1 MAKLTAKQQRFID
14 EYLIDLNATQ
24 AAIRAGYSPSTAKDI
39 GCQNLAKLNISEA
52 IDKALAA
59 RSRRTGI
66 TQDRVLRELAKVAF
80 VNANDV
86 IDTDSATVRTDA
98 TADDLACIQSVK
110 VKVSESEMGSSS
122 EREIK
127 LYDKM
132 RALEMLGKH
141 LGIFERRD
149 HANGNGE
156 KNNLLEAIAA
166 TEEIDTD
173 DLPEVE

>member
-1 MAKLTAKQQRFID
+1 MAKLTAKQQRFVG

-24 AAIRAGYSPSTAKDI
+24 AAIRAGYSADTAMEQGYQLLQKTSVS
-39 GCQNLAKLNISEA
+39 NAISQA
-52 IDKALAA
+52 MAH

-86 IDTDSATVRTDA
+86 IDTDSATVRADA

>member
-1 MAKLTAKQQRFID
+1 
-14 EYLIDLNATQ
+14 
-24 AAIRAGYSPSTAKDI
+24 
-39 GCQNLAKLNISEA
+39 
-52 IDKALAA
+52 
-59 RSRRTGI
+59 
-66 TQDRVLRELAKVAF
+66 
-80 VNANDV
+80 
-86 IDTDSATVRTDA
+86 
-98 TADDLACIQSVK
+98 
-110 VKVSESEMGSSS
+110 
-122 EREIK
+122 
-127 LYDKM
+127 M

>member
-1 MAKLTAKQQRFID
+1 M
-14 EYLIDLNATQ
+14 IDLNATQ
-24 AAIRAGYSPSTAKDI
+24 AAIRAGYSPDTAKEQ
-39 GCQNLAKLNISEA
+39 GYQLLHKTSLSSA
-52 IDKALAA
+52 IAQTIAY

-86 IDTDSATVRTDA
+86 IDPDSATVRADA
-98 TADDLACIQSVK
+98 TEEDLACIQAVK
-110 VKVSESEMGSSS
+110 VKTSESEMGSSS

-141 LGIFERRD
+141 LGLFDKRGQD
-149 HANGNGE
+149 SSNGE

>member
-1 MAKLTAKQQRFID
+1 MAKLTAKQQRFVD

-24 AAIRAGYSPSTAKDI
+24 AAIRAGYSPQTAQEQ
-39 GCQNLAKLNISEA
+39 GSQNLSKLMVSEA

-86 IDTDSATVRTDA
+86 IDPDSATVRADA
-98 TADDLACIQSVK
+98 AEEDLACIQAVK
-110 VKVSESEMGSSS
+110 VKTSESEMGSSS

-141 LGIFERRD
+141 LGLFDKRGQD
-149 HANGNGE
+149 SSNGE

>member
-1 MAKLTAKQQRFID
+1 MAKLTAKQQRFVD

-24 AAIRAGYSPSTAKDI
+24 AAIRAGYSPDTAMEQGYQLLQKTSVS
-39 GCQNLAKLNISEA
+39 NAISQTMA
-52 IDKALAA
+52 H
-59 RSRRTGI
+59 RSHRTGI

-86 IDTDSATVRTDA
+86 IDPDSATVRDDA
-98 TADDLACIQSVK
+98 TEEDLACIQAVK
-110 VKVSESEMGSSS
+110 VKISESGMGSSS

-141 LGIFERRD
+141 LGLFDKRGQD
-149 HANGNGE
+149 SSNGE
-156 KNNLLEAIAA
+156 KNNLHEAIAA

>member
-1 MAKLTAKQQRFID
+1 M
-14 EYLIDLNATQ
+14 IDLNATQ
-24 AAIRAGYSPSTAKDI
+24 AAIRAGYSPSTANEQ
-39 GCQNLAKLNISEA
+39 GARLLVNVSISSA
-52 IDKALAA
+52 ISQAMAH

-66 TQDRVLRELAKVAF
+66 TQDRVLRELARVAF
-80 VNANDV
+80 VNANAV
-86 IDTDSATVRTDA
+86 IDTDSATVRADA

>member
-1 MAKLTAKQQRFID
+1 MAKLTPKQQRFVD

-24 AAIRAGYSPSTAKDI
+24 AAIRAGYAAENAEQV
-39 GCQNLAKLNISEA
+39 GYKLVHKSSVSNSISQA
-52 IDKALAA
+52 MAH

-86 IDTDSATVRTDA
+86 IDPDSATVRADA
-98 TADDLACIQSVK
+98 TEEDLACIQAVK
-110 VKVSESEMGSSS
+110 VKTSESEMGSSS

-149 HANGNGE
+149 HSNGNGE

>member
-1 MAKLTAKQQRFID
+1 MAKLTAKQQRFVD

-24 AAIRAGYSPSTAKDI
+24 AAIRAGYAPKYADRKGHELI
-39 GCQNLAKLNISEA
+39 ENNRVSEA
-52 IDKALAA
+52 IKQAMAH

-66 TQDRVLRELAKVAF
+66 TQDRVLRELARVAF

-86 IDTDSATVRTDA
+86 IDTDSATVRANA

>member
-1 MAKLTAKQQRFID
+1 MAKLTAKQQRFVD

-24 AAIRAGYSPSTAKDI
+24 AAIRAGYSPSTANEQ
-39 GCQNLAKLNISEA
+39 GARLLVNVSISSA
-52 IDKALAA
+52 ISQAMAH

-86 IDTDSATVRTDA
+86 IDTDSATVRADA
-98 TADDLACIQSVK
+98 AEDDLACIQSVK
-110 VKVSESEMGSSS
+110 VKTSESEMGSSS

-141 LGIFERRD
+141 LGLFDKRGQD
-149 HANGNGE
+149 SSNGE

>member
-1 MAKLTAKQQRFID
+1 MAKLTAKQQRFVG

-24 AAIRAGYSPSTAKDI
+24 AAIRAGYAPKYADRKGHELI
-39 GCQNLAKLNISEA
+39 ENNRVSEA
-52 IDKALAA
+52 IKQAMAH

-66 TQDRVLRELAKVAF
+66 TQDRVLRELARVAF

-86 IDTDSATVRTDA
+86 IDTDSATVRADA

>member
-1 MAKLTAKQQRFID
+1 M
-14 EYLIDLNATQ
+14 IDLNATQ
-24 AAIRAGYSPSTAKDI
+24 AAIRAGYSPSTANEQ
-39 GCQNLAKLNISEA
+39 GARLLVNVSISSA
-52 IDKALAA
+52 ISQAMAH

-86 IDTDSATVRTDA
+86 IDTDSATVRAGA
-98 TADDLACIQSVK
+98 TEEDLACIQAVK
-110 VKVSESEMGSSS
+110 VKISESEMGSSS

-141 LGIFERRD
+141 LGLFDKRGQD
-149 HANGNGE
+149 SSNGE

>member
-1 MAKLTAKQQRFID
+1 MAKLTAKQQRFVN

-24 AAIRAGYSPSTAKDI
+24 AAIRAGYSPDTAMEQGYQLLRKTLVS
-39 GCQNLAKLNISEA
+39 NAISQA
-52 IDKALAA
+52 MAH

-86 IDTDSATVRTDA
+86 IDLDSATVRPNA
-98 TADDLACIQSVK
+98 TEEDLTCIQAIK
-110 VKVSESEMGSSS
+110 VKTSESETGSSS

-141 LGIFERRD
+141 LGIFDKRD
-149 HANGNGE
+149 QANSNGE

>member
-1 MAKLTAKQQRFID
+1 MAKLTAKQQRFVD

-24 AAIRAGYSPSTAKDI
+24 AAIRAGYSPSTANEQ
-39 GCQNLAKLNISEA
+39 GAQNLVKLSISNA
-52 IDKALAA
+52 INQPLAE

-66 TQDRVLRELAKVAF
+66 SQDRVLRELAKIAF

-86 IDTDSATVRTDA
+86 IDPDSATVRADA
-98 TADDLACIQSVK
+98 AEDDLACIQSVK
-110 VKVSESEMGSSS
+110 VKTSESEMGSSS

-141 LGIFERRD
+141 LGLFDKRGQD
-149 HANGNGE
+149 SSNGE

>member
-1 MAKLTAKQQRFID
+1 MAKLTAKQQRFVD

-24 AAIRAGYSPSTAKDI
+24 AAIRAGYSPSTANEQ
-39 GCQNLAKLNISEA
+39 GARLLVNVSISSA
-52 IDKALAA
+52 ISQAMAH

-66 TQDRVLRELAKVAF
+66 TQDRVLRELAKIAF

-86 IDTDSATVRTDA
+86 IDPDSATVRQDA
-98 TADDLACIQSVK
+98 AEEDLSCIQSVK
-110 VKVSESEMGSSS
+110 VKTSESDMGSSS

-127 LYDKM
+127 LADKL
-132 RALEMLGKH
+132 RALELIGKH
-141 LGIFERRD
+141 LGLFDKRD
-149 HANGNGE
+149 QNIGNGE

-166 TEEIDTD
+166 TGEINTD

>member
-1 MAKLTAKQQRFID
+1 M
-14 EYLIDLNATQ
+14 IDLNATQ
-24 AAIRAGYSPSTAKDI
+24 AAIRAGYSTDTAMEQGYQLLQKTSVS
-39 GCQNLAKLNISEA
+39 NAISHA
-52 IDKALAA
+52 MAH

-86 IDTDSATVRTDA
+86 IDPDSATVRADA
-98 TADDLACIQSVK
+98 AEDDLACIQSVK
-110 VKVSESEMGSSS
+110 VKTSESEMGSSS

-141 LGIFERRD
+141 LGLFERRD
-149 HANGNGE
+149 HSNGNGE

>member
-1 MAKLTAKQQRFID
+1 MAKLTAKQQRFVD

-24 AAIRAGYSPSTAKDI
+24 AAIRAGYSTDTAMEQGYQLLQKTSVS
-39 GCQNLAKLNISEA
+39 NAISQA
-52 IDKALAA
+52 MAH

-86 IDTDSATVRTDA
+86 IDTDSATVRANA
-98 TADDLACIQSVK
+98 TEDDLACIQSVK
-110 VKVSESEMGSSS
+110 VKTSESEMGSSS

-141 LGIFERRD
+141 LGLFDKRGQD
-149 HANGNGE
+149 SSNGE

>member
-1 MAKLTAKQQRFID
+1 MV
-14 EYLIDLNATQ
+14 
-24 AAIRAGYSPSTAKDI
+24 
-39 GCQNLAKLNISEA
+39 SEA

-86 IDTDSATVRTDA
+86 IDPDSATVRADA
-98 TADDLACIQSVK
+98 TEDDLACIQAVK
-110 VKVSESEMGSSS
+110 VKTSESEMGSSS

-141 LGIFERRD
+141 LGLFDKRGQD
-149 HANGNGE
+149 SSNGE

>member
-1 MAKLTAKQQRFID
+1 MAKLTAKQQRFVD

-24 AAIRAGYSPSTAKDI
+24 AAIRAGYSADTAMEQGYQLLQKTSVS
-39 GCQNLAKLNISEA
+39 NAISQA
-52 IDKALAA
+52 MAH

-66 TQDRVLRELAKVAF
+66 TQDRVLRELARVAF

-86 IDTDSATVRTDA
+86 IDTDSATVRADA

-110 VKVSESEMGSSS
+110 VKVSESGMGSSS

>member
-1 MAKLTAKQQRFID
+1 MAKLTAKQQRFVD

-24 AAIRAGYSPSTAKDI
+24 AAIRAGYSPSTANEQ
-39 GCQNLAKLNISEA
+39 GARLLVNVSISSA
-52 IDKALAA
+52 ISQAMAH

-86 IDTDSATVRTDA
+86 IDTDSATVRADA

-110 VKVSESEMGSSS
+110 VKVSESAMGSSS
-122 EREIK
+122 EKEIK

>member
-1 MAKLTAKQQRFID
+1 M
-14 EYLIDLNATQ
+14 
-24 AAIRAGYSPSTAKDI
+24 
-39 GCQNLAKLNISEA
+39 
-52 IDKALAA
+52 
-59 RSRRTGI
+59 
-66 TQDRVLRELAKVAF
+66 AKVAF

-86 IDTDSATVRTDA
+86 IDPDSATVRPNA
-98 TADDLACIQSVK
+98 AKEDLACIQAVK
-110 VKVSESEMGSSS
+110 VKTSESEMGSSS

-132 RALEMLGKH
+132 RALEMLGRH
-141 LGIFERRD
+141 LGLFDKRD
-149 HANGNGE
+149 QANNNGE

>member
-1 MAKLTAKQQRFID
+1 MAH
-14 EYLIDLNATQ
+14 
-24 AAIRAGYSPSTAKDI
+24 
-39 GCQNLAKLNISEA
+39 
-52 IDKALAA
+52 
-59 RSRRTGI
+59 RSCRTGI

-86 IDTDSATVRTDA
+86 IDLDSATVRADA
-98 TADDLACIQSVK
+98 AEEDLACIQAVK
-110 VKVSESEMGSSS
+110 VKTSESEMGSSS

-141 LGIFERRD
+141 LGLFDKRGQD
-149 HANGNGE
+149 SSNGE

>member
-1 MAKLTAKQQRFID
+1 M
-14 EYLIDLNATQ
+14 IDLNATQ
-24 AAIRAGYSPSTAKDI
+24 AAIRAGYSPSTANEQ
-39 GCQNLAKLNISEA
+39 GARLLVNVSISSA
-52 IDKALAA
+52 ISQAMAH

-86 IDTDSATVRTDA
+86 IDPDSATVRADA
-98 TADDLACIQSVK
+98 AEDDLACIQAVK
-110 VKVSESEMGSSS
+110 VKTSESEMGSSS

-132 RALEMLGKH
+132 KALEMLGKH
-141 LGIFERRD
+141 LGLFDKRGQD
-149 HANGNGE
+149 SSNGE

>member
-1 MAKLTAKQQRFID
+1 MAKLTAKQQRFVD

-24 AAIRAGYSPSTAKDI
+24 AAIRAGYAPENAGKQGHELLEKTRIA
-39 GCQNLAKLNISEA
+39 NA
-52 IDKALAA
+52 IAQAMA
-59 RSRRTGI
+59 HRSRRTGI

-86 IDTDSATVRTDA
+86 IDPDSATVRADA
-98 TADDLACIQSVK
+98 AEEDLACIQAVK
-110 VKVSESEMGSSS
+110 VKTSESEMGASS

-141 LGIFERRD
+141 LGLFDKRGQD
-149 HANGNGE
+149 SSNGE
-156 KNNLLEAIAA
+156 ENNLLEAITA
-166 TEEIDTD
+166 TGEINTD

>member
-1 MAKLTAKQQRFID
+1 MAKLTAKQQRFVD

-24 AAIRAGYSPSTAKDI
+24 AAIRAGYSPSTANEQ
-39 GCQNLAKLNISEA
+39 GARLLVNVSISSA
-52 IDKALAA
+52 ISQAMAH

-86 IDTDSATVRTDA
+86 IDTDSATVRAGA
-98 TADDLACIQSVK
+98 TEEDLACIQAVK
-110 VKVSESEMGSSS
+110 VKISESEMGSSS

-141 LGIFERRD
+141 LGLFDKRGQD
-149 HANGNGE
+149 SSNGE

>member
-1 MAKLTAKQQRFID
+1 MAKLTAKQQRFVD

-24 AAIRAGYSPSTAKDI
+24 AAIRAGYSPSTANEQ
-39 GCQNLAKLNISEA
+39 GARLLVNVSISSA
-52 IDKALAA
+52 ISQAMAH

-86 IDTDSATVRTDA
+86 IDTDSATVRADA
-98 TADDLACIQSVK
+98 TADDLACIQAVK

-141 LGIFERRD
+141 LGLFDKRGQD
-149 HANGNGE
+149 SSNGE

>member
-1 MAKLTAKQQRFID
+1 MAKLTAKQQRFVD

-24 AAIRAGYSPSTAKDI
+24 AAIRAGYSPKTAQEQ
-39 GCQNLAKLNISEA
+39 GSQNLSKLMVSEA

-86 IDTDSATVRTDA
+86 IDPDSATVRANA
-98 TADDLACIQSVK
+98 TEEDLACIQAVK
-110 VKVSESEMGSSS
+110 VKTSESEMGYSS

-132 RALEMLGKH
+132 KALEMLGKH
-141 LGIFERRD
+141 LGLFDKRGQD
-149 HANGNGE
+149 SSNGE

>member
-1 MAKLTAKQQRFID
+1 M
-14 EYLIDLNATQ
+14 IDLNATQ
-24 AAIRAGYSPSTAKDI
+24 AAIRAGYSTDTAMEQGYQLLQKTSVSI
-39 GCQNLAKLNISEA
+39 AISQA
-52 IDKALAA
+52 MAH

-86 IDTDSATVRTDA
+86 IDPDSATVRADA
-98 TADDLACIQSVK
+98 TEDDLACIQAVK
-110 VKVSESEMGSSS
+110 VKTSESEMGSSS

-141 LGIFERRD
+141 LGLFDKRGQD
-149 HANGNGE
+149 SSNGE

>member
-1 MAKLTAKQQRFID
+1 MAKLTAKQQRFVD

-24 AAIRAGYSPSTAKDI
+24 AAIRAGYSPQTAQEQ
-39 GCQNLAKLNISEA
+39 GSQNLSKLMVSEA

-86 IDTDSATVRTDA
+86 IDPDSATVRANA
-98 TADDLACIQSVK
+98 TEEDLACIQAVK
-110 VKVSESEMGSSS
+110 VKTSESEMGYSS

-141 LGIFERRD
+141 LGLFDKRGQD
-149 HANGNGE
+149 SSNGE

>member
-1 MAKLTAKQQRFID
+1 MAKLTAKQQRFVD

-24 AAIRAGYSPSTAKDI
+24 AAIRAGYAPENAGKQGHELLEKTR
-39 GCQNLAKLNISEA
+39 ISNA
-52 IDKALAA
+52 IAQAMA
-59 RSRRTGI
+59 HRSRRTGI

-86 IDTDSATVRTDA
+86 IDPDSATVRADA
-98 TADDLACIQSVK
+98 AEEDLACIQAVK
-110 VKVSESEMGSSS
+110 VKTSESEMGSSL

-141 LGIFERRD
+141 LGIFDKRGQD
-149 HANGNGE
+149 SSNGE

>member
-1 MAKLTAKQQRFID
+1 MAKLTEKQQRFVN

-24 AAIRAGYSPSTAKDI
+24 AAIRAGYSPDTAMEQGYQLLQKTSVS
-39 GCQNLAKLNISEA
+39 NAISQA
-52 IDKALAA
+52 IAH

-66 TQDRVLRELAKVAF
+66 TQDRVLQELAKVAF

-86 IDTDSATVRTDA
+86 IDLDSATVRQNA
-98 TADDLACIQSVK
+98 AEEDLACIQAVK
-110 VKVSESEMGSSS
+110 VKTSESEMGSSS

-127 LYDKM
+127 LADKL
-132 RALEMLGKH
+132 RALELLGKH
-141 LGIFERRD
+141 LGLFDKRD
-149 HANGNGE
+149 QNNGNGE

-166 TEEIDTD
+166 TEEINTD